1 MERTIKNTSGRLLA
15 GFLAVIMVFSLFITM
30 LTELDFA
37 SIFAS
42 ASGDDSGKDD
52 TLHTNTAYSNTDY
65 SVITGEIALIG
76 DGFGTKDLSADLKAA
91 LGTNAKVKLYTD
103 GQSGVQAALTAAAS
117 TDISLVVF
125 ACGTR
130 VCIENNGSVATFKS
144 DLDNAV
150 KAFKARGIDV
160 LLVSPGPVTEYGE
173 NMYYTEHADVWTPG
187 QVASGDNITNRIKEA
202 VDSITAVAE
211 ENNVGF
217 LSVYG
222 KVKLTGEAKY
232 MEGSAEGVFPG
243 EYGYTL
249 MTRWIAEYIAEN
261 YVFARKQLG
270 STTTLSGTETVIDLG
285 TAYDDID
292 GIVLKFPANTTVP
305 SKLSVQSTKS
315 VEDQWFEAVADAT
328 VVDEDDYVKVVSL
341 VFESAT
347 ARYFRVSGDVAFP
360 AGTTAAIYQTALS
373 NPVMTYP
380 VIGDEVSTKHAFN
393 IEWSA
398 VAGADRY
405 DIVIEKADGTV
416 VKTFTTSED
425 TQAIPAGVLQ
435 DGINYNIKIS
445 SLCSGYIDMDD
456 HSGAGASGV
465 FSAADDAVYTGNS
478 EKYEESVSAGKLVTI
493 GDQDILST
501 NVDVTVN
508 GQVTVD
514 GKTTALLTDLGRSD
528 YVGDAKMIKL
538 HSSTDGATQVEV
550 VLDLA
555 FEADSVTGVFFD
567 ASFFALSSSANAKPE
582 SVVVSYAGEDGEYS
596 TGRDMAVSSSVRTIR
611 VSEDSEVTG
620 DMTRYGET
628 VGARN
633 IRYVKMVFTFA
644 NKDRSD
650 FWLDEIYVVGSADD
664 KGVIARD
671 GVTVLNEG
679 LVGANSFYGTY
690 TAGMW
695 ITDPR
700 FVAVASTGAK
710 AVPVELVVNLNA
722 DLHNNA
728 IGYADSVVTGVELS
742 FAVDTDAIRPSSIV
756 VSVQKSGETKWTEVG
771 AKVYVNNG
779 TVSADD
785 AEFITEYIPLTSKDA
800 SDVLA
805 SYVKITL
812 YTDISNTSV
821 PAAYDSTGKWGTW
834 FALSHLDVIG
844 GQYIDSIEADGA
856 TAAYHANYLQNTN
869 LLGRDNYGNVNNT
882 DIWNSISWKTAGYKT
897 NDSGYYEILG
907 NVTVGKIYWASEAPA
922 ASANTNVIADAEVKA
937 NGSNTPA
944 LEPKADTNIALGKQY
959 YYSVRPA
966 ASTASRYGDTPDAAA
981 NAYHAGELTDGKYSE
996 YSYNSGDAWLLY
1008 LEKTAGQTIDF
1019 VVDLGGL
1026 YNITEASIHIFYRA
1040 DQNLYNAPSD
1050 IKYSYSSDG
1059 NNWSTA
1065 SSIISN
1071 TDTSKRSVKWTT
1083 TNSTLFPVT
1092 LYKAGSA
1099 SSARYVK
1106 FSVTTTQRL
1115 VLDEIEIFGN
1125 EIVTDPT
1132 NVAKD
1137 KNYIYSEKPNYFS
1150 ATRAND
1156 TPDAAANVWHTGE
1169 LTDGTKATYTFLE
1182 STEMGWIVYNTSD
1195 GASRD
1200 FVVDLGGYY
1209 DISKAGI
1216 RLQWG
1221 GNNTNSI
1228 LSAKPSKAT
1237 VSFSGASSY
1246 DAVSWGTAHNIAD
1259 DYEVSTVYRNASST
1273 AEANYANV
1281 NYHYYQP
1288 SDYVKSVRFVKFT
1301 VANADTTNYRI
1312 IIDELEVW
1320 GVPAAQQVDTEK
1332 PTLSDLVISNV
1343 TSTGFDIS
1351 VNYSDNVGVT
1361 SVKFPVWTSV
1371 GSSDGQDD
1379 MVWHEAT
1386 LNNGVATYH
1395 VNTSDHNG
1403 EYGKYIIHAYAYDA
1417 AGNETGL
1424 GGGEANVPAP
1434 VIEGIVNLAP
1444 LGTYAYNTFVAGEGV
1459 AYNENNDYCVMGRDY
1474 EVPNYDANGS
1484 THTIAGGGTGYRGTL
1499 NEYGK
1504 GKLNDGVLA
1513 KHSNGVTP
1521 YHYASWHTK
1530 SDVVI
1535 TFDLGY
1541 VYDLENI
1548 YFRSPARSQAAAVNT
1563 YIVKYYFSEDG
1574 QNWSSASTGTWKED
1588 GTVQQS
1594 SSNTTLH
1601 KVYRNSVN
1609 APAGNYRYVKIVF
1622 DNPTDDT
1629 NTATQLHIDEIF
1641 IYGTTGASVGPDPNV
1656 YNWALEE
1663 NGGSYKGLYG
1673 SLLSTTQNTE
1683 VYTSGSSW
1691 DAYHSGRLNNGTIEL
1706 NTPAG
1711 NNNTDFIELQRD
1723 SQTKTIVFVYKL
1735 KSKVDIS
1742 SVNVYTA
1749 TRSGSTNRGHADEIN
1764 VYVTEAENQVAAY
1777 TTAEKLGSTSSG
1789 TAYNGSSYTKKFTVN
1804 GEQTG
1809 KYVIVEL
1816 IMSTFGYVPVTEI
1829 EINGKKSA
1837 QLDAPIITSHYNEQ
1851 EIGVETDLDWND
1863 VTADE
1868 DGTIVTYDVDITDK
1882 NGNTV
1887 SVAKGITSS
1896 NLSIDSTP
1904 FTAGE
1909 GYYTITVTAAANGW
1923 YSGTTNLVVY
1933 YAPKYIITFVA
1944 ADGALLKH
1952 SGQTSQSVQFG
1963 VYQGTTWDSDEVLGA
1978 IAGITAL
1985 PYTDNLGAIKYF
1997 SGWSD
2002 GENVGIPTTG
2012 EVTSNATF
2020 VATYTLDDTT
2030 GTANNSQMTDGKI
2043 FDGTGNKADYYFT
2056 FDNDNQAYD
2065 YMIIDLGRI
2074 YYALTEFDVSF
2085 YKMGDVLPFQITFE
2099 VSSKVYVPTISQGAA
2114 FDDSDWQYV
2123 SVVQSDSFVYDEKTG
2138 RYSFSDDAKYAPIID
2153 GAFGRYIKVT
2163 FHYDTDCEGVYV
2175 DEVMVSGSDDH
2186 DRTNIAE
2193 EKKATVG
2200 GIYSENLTNGVE
2212 TAVENGSEFIVE
2224 LDDVKTGITS
2234 FQMVGGDDVEA
2245 SFYISAGGDDF
2256 VLVEKLVGDGEVYKL
2271 SDKVSA
2277 RRVKVVLNEAKAI
2290 SEIRIYG
2297 DPGLENYYYVSGIST
2312 ELKLKSG
2319 TVKLDNVISIDAVDA
2334 KLYGSETEGDST
2346 TASGAN
2352 GSGTGF
2358 AMTDATDAGY
2368 ANGVSFVNTDK
2379 GRMWYSLY
2387 SSKKGITNYINAAV
2401 VLQWKPTLDSTA
2413 VDFTLG
2419 NKTYKFEFNGDVKKG
2434 FVILQSGSAT
2444 PYSYTASRAEGSWTV
2459 EFTVPYADVTSS
2471 NVESNVSYTVTAY
2484 ENGASVGTTGAKTYN
2499 TDGTTEGWDYANA
2512 ASSWTTLSGYEGDV
2526 IALVELDRVYYGL
2539 NTFAISIL
2547 DAKDRLYAV
2556 PENVRFQVSTDNENW
2571 TDVGYTAKETFG
2583 DYRYYEQYQPG
2594 EAYVYNFS
2602 VNFEGISAKYVR
2614 AVMHMADADTSKKVA
2629 VQEFWVNALPKS
2641 PKSAGGNSAVNSFD
2655 YKMLWDDEYLYIA
2668 LQYEEDE
2675 IPFYTA
2681 SHDYYETFSVNQDT
2695 SKWKNS
2701 KNDTKGTTTAF
2712 AKSSLFY
2719 DDSTG
2724 FFQLKHDITT
2734 PSSTNTN
2741 AAGYS
2746 NVNLNNFKLYKVSSI
2761 EWNKT
2766 YTVTGARFKY
2776 GTANLATSIETSE
2789 AKYVVD
2795 TDINKNTLAD
2805 DSVMNGYIIVSEG
2818 YALSQDIDGSS
2829 LAAKPITVDG
2839 DTIPADQIT
2848 NDLVWF
2854 FESDE
2859 LITGLSDYGKTLG
2872 DYIIYGYRYENST
2885 SNHVDRIYLDDVS
2898 SMEYSKYYLTRAYQG
2913 LIWENVY
2920 TFTRDNKIPNTHI
2933 NVQGAPEYIPSD
2945 STANIN
2951 EGEYNVNYRNN
2962 HMSGDIN
2969 WNVVYDTNT
2978 SSWSMYVHAQG
2989 YRRYSSFYDNVDGRS
3004 AFRLYMSVANLNDTA
3019 RHDYGNYDFVLDTY
3033 IIDDATMT
3041 LEDGSTYP
3049 LTSDSPYL
3057 IPENSHDAVS
3067 AWDDYKNVEFKST
3080 AIGMTQETNEYRLDV
3095 SKLKGKAKASQSEN
3109 GQNVFTV
3116 EIAIPFTQLGFVM
3129 DKTGTTVNKFGN
3141 YYTKMGIEKP
3151 LGKRTL
3157 MQFDSKYDYTA
3168 DNDNGSNMAD
3178 VDEFYYYVD
3187 ASEFGYV
3194 LQMAP
3199 EGKGYQDLSYTDG
3212 DGYSTISSVRGEVLN
3227 TDNGKE
3233 IEYTPNT
3240 FEISKIHTTNADPD
3254 YAEIVANLKARDAF
3268 IYREENG
3275 IYYFDTQFDHNRII
3289 NQGGTVSTEL
3299 VIPKGGA
3306 YFSFDWK
3313 ASTETSDTLS
3323 VWVETTERWNE
3334 EYKDWIQTYNCGIP
3348 YKYYTNATNGS
3359 QKTWTG
3365 VLDYADKSLYTLYSE
3380 RMVAGDTSWKVNGVE
3395 LKNDPCVA
3403 FISGYK
3409 DITRD
3414 PENLVLASWK
3424 EMKRSMGNEAYPVN
3438 IDDVIVF
3445 SPIVSGN
3452 GNVDYGMYR
3461 HAWDW
3466 NNVTIWIPNTT
3477 GADLDY
3483 TITWMFWKNG
3493 SQKESYNASDGRG
3506 TDDAQIT
3513 NFRLST
3519 TDELG
3524 YWKNS
3529 ENWDTLRLDA
3539 TVADPTETMLGI
3551 DRLAKEIVAEGES
3564 VPAINATGNNPG
3576 GLSENNTDRLYTNT
3590 FGESDFLTLSYAA
3603 IAATEE
3609 SGNTTTTTT
3618 YYQTKNKISLS
3629 ASNVPTAD
3637 IEKYINNA
3645 IVFTQEYEGHLSDAG
3660 ALLDWTIL
3668 ELQYNTSYNTW
3679 VLSRMF
3685 EEGVDKSKFNIHAD
3699 NNTIIIALNYTYNA
3713 TDDKAYGKSRDAV
3726 LFGYTNREVL
3736 GLLTPAIR
3744 YKAGDGKIDEVIAA
3758 NDASLTVTQFITS
3771 NVFIREN
3778 FNVARGKMYSLRN
3791 LPTYWDNTYMYTEN
3805 WFRENN
3811 TEDALAAFLSVYS
3824 ETPLY
3829 YVNEKGE
3836 IGVIGENGT
3845 FNPTIANTDGDYRQ
3859 AFQYKYSSNKTLR
3872 FDTNQYGNVLYV
3884 PAGVGQLTDGEKM
3897 SVYSHSYLV
3906 EALEDYAIGFFV
3918 GDGMGTPDADVI
3930 EDIDVTDTVF
3940 SYIQQ
3945 IDTKHDEYEV
3955 KEDIRV
3961 REENVILDLGS
3972 VEYGLSAFKL
3982 RFLGGGEDG
3991 VVFPTSVE
3999 FAISTDGL
4007 SYSYIGSVAL
4017 DDTGFN
4023 SATFGDAYASI
4034 IYTGATDTI
4043 YGNTV
4048 ADYTFDLQTEGVT
4061 ARYIKATIMNHSSQN
4076 EKTFISEFQVIQN
4089 AIYPDTKPNT
4099 NASTWVDVSE
4109 DAILMYQDTIEM
4121 WDNVLNRP
4129 YGFALAPTM
4138 AGYLFAEDEGYA
4150 DDGRAN
4156 NATNTFLN
4164 GQLTDGKGGTDLYK
4178 RVYNSEFGHV
4188 SGTEFVVD
4196 AYMAPQLSVKS
4207 IKLAKGNKTDAIAD
4221 GTQATLYIDG
4231 VANGTVIFN
4240 NSEVVFDTP
4249 IKANNISVKFDAE
4262 VNVSEFYVFGTD
4274 GTNYARNK
4282 DFYIGGV
4289 SENKLGDGSE
4299 WTSFAGTEFAVTLN
4313 GIRKIEVAN
4322 AGSQKATIYAST
4334 DNGASYFVIAQDV
4347 DLTDDAYSID
4357 YVNGYYANGI
4367 DKFKVVL
4374 ANTTSVSEISV
4385 TDIYGAELVVENE
4398 ENLLS
4403 NRMSYGLNTVYGLKD
4418 LSVGWMK
4425 AYAAEVSLTFNMEDL
4440 NDVGYVSV
4448 YALESK
4454 DSVDKINQP
4463 YNVTAY
4469 VSDDNIT
4476 WRKVATVNAKDN
4488 DSSEVSLKGMDVVV
4502 ETDDYIV
4509 YRYNLTFAR
4518 DGELGLQLNDYQYVK
4533 VVAETDGGED
4543 GWICLTEVEVY
4554 EGHPCYP
4561 VIDLTDSKFKKTAI
4575 GLTEEDVKNQTSE
4588 VRPTFF
4594 RGFYDSN
4601 LYEDEIPDG
4610 YVLNVVYNN
4619 VEAEQY
4625 TRNYVFGNVEQ
4636 RALDGR
4642 DIPYF
4647 YGGDQLLLRVTSN
4660 QLFATEY
4667 NYQGDWVSTYKL
4679 LADSRIYYTNVTDT
4693 GNTTTRLFTTTA
4705 VPTPLTVCNVL
4716 ARDEFTGALP
4726 EDYVGEDAYY
4736 YLPIFLKNSLEYL
4749 KAEGY
4754 NVDKANQGANYINMP
4769 ENRVE
4774 LTGEVLWDTNYE
4786 SDYDEYANDEN
4797 GISLN
4802 LAPLGA
4808 KTNLGTVKYNG
4819 IDRAEGTT
4827 LRFGSIWYIDD
4838 AAYYNTHT
4846 HRQQYGTLIFTLNNL
4861 NRYLTDTFPTRAP
4874 YSTVYEDYG
4883 LQMTKL
4889 NTAVEV
4895 TGVEEIKNVIEVI
4908 KLTGVTEV
4916 KKLSGVAEATED
4928 TAKFMLTVDGELVY
4942 YTCDDDI
4949 QVNDTI
4955 GRVWKTANGYFY
4967 SENKS
4972 ISKYK
4977 FTTGSG
4983 ENTKYWYCTENV
4995 DRVNWVDEN
5004 GYWYSPSEDLVDA
5017 TDVYSV
5023 VLNNGNTVYYHYQT
5037 EDETTELPAIKIMSR
5052 DSSGVAHYWTCNE
5065 DYPSWTYVTVEGN
5078 DIRYW
5083 YSSNYEGIAGGVV
5096 CDENGTYYATSN
5108 SVVYNG
5114 LITTIDGDGNTRY
5127 WSASSEEAFVMLS
5140 DLQDII
5146 KYEYDSAAN
5155 KFTFDEEQVMAG
5167 LDRYLEYA
5175 NKYGTGQQG
5184 HNNNYLTFG
5193 GIVQH
5198 SRANRYYYYSN
5209 ITTELVPDDYENG
5222 NIFAGVDSDS
5232 ADGQNMTELLGVY
5245 NYDQRYLEFDA
5256 IIAGIP
5262 ASQKSAKIVAVPY
5275 AIYANNYEFL
5285 EFGEHLG
5292 KDDAYVEET
5301 WGEIFN
5307 KYYGGENAMNDIRYY
5322 VYGGAVA
5329 RSITDVLAAQDDLPK
5344 QYD

>member
-52 TLHTNTAYSNTDY
+52 ALHTNTAYSNTDY

-249 MTRWIAEYIAEN
+249 MTRWIAEYISEN

-514 GKTTALLTDLGRSD
+514 DKTTALLTDLGRSD
-528 YVGDAKMIKL
+528 YVGDANMIKL

-550 VLDLA
+550 ILDLA

-611 VSEDSEVTG
+611 VAEDSEVTG

-644 NKDRSD
+644 DKDRSD

-821 PAAYDSTGKWGTW
+821 PSAYDSTGKWGTW
-834 FALSHLDVIG
+834 FALSHLDIIG
-844 GQYIDSIEADGA
+844 GQYIDSIAADGA

-869 LLGRDNYGNVNNT
+869 LLGRDNYGDVNNT

-907 NVTVGKIYWASEAPA
+907 NVTVGKIYWASEVPSS
-922 ASANTNVIADAEVKA
+922 SATNVIADAETKA
-937 NGSNTPA
+937 TNTHAPSIQ
-944 LEPKADTNIALGKQY
+944 PKADSNIALGKKY
-959 YYSVRPA
+959 KYSVAPY
-966 ASTASRYGDTPDAAA
+966 SSYSDGGTA
-981 NAYHAGELTDGKYSE
+981 NAYHTGLLTDGDYAE
-996 YSYNSGDAWLLY
+996 YR
-1008 LEKTAGQTIDF
+1008 AGYTTNVANAYVGYISSLTDYTLT
-1019 VVDLGGL
+1019 VDLASK
-1026 YNITEASIHIFYRA
+1026 YNVSSASI
-1040 DQNLYNAPSD
+1040 DLYWDTALSSARPTKLNVA
-1050 IKYSYSSDG
+1050 YSSDG
-1059 NNWSTA
+1059 ST
-1065 SSIISN
+1065 
-1071 TDTSKRSVKWTT
+1071 WTT
-1083 TNSTLFPVT
+1083 DVSILSNETSRSIHHDATHLNTR
-1092 LYKAGSA
+1092 KAYTYQCTTTGKDI
-1099 SSARYVK
+1099 RYVR
-1106 FSVTTTQRL
+1106 FTISTESGTNNRL
-1115 VLDEIEIFGN
+1115 YMDEIEVMGS
-1125 EIVTDPT
+1125 EPASAPT
-1132 NVAKD
+1132 
-1137 KNYIYSEKPNYFS
+1137 
-1150 ATRAND
+1150 
-1156 TPDAAANVWHTGE
+1156 
-1169 LTDGTKATYTFLE
+1169 
-1182 STEMGWIVYNTSD
+1182 
-1195 GASRD
+1195 
-1200 FVVDLGGYY
+1200 
-1209 DISKAGI
+1209 
-1216 RLQWG
+1216 
-1221 GNNTNSI
+1221 
-1228 LSAKPSKAT
+1228 
-1237 VSFSGASSY
+1237 
-1246 DAVSWGTAHNIAD
+1246 
-1259 DYEVSTVYRNASST
+1259 
-1273 AEANYANV
+1273 
-1281 NYHYYQP
+1281 
-1288 SDYVKSVRFVKFT
+1288 
-1301 VANADTTNYRI
+1301 
-1312 IIDELEVW
+1312 
-1320 GVPAAQQVDTEK
+1320 
-1332 PTLSDLVISNV
+1332 
-1343 TSTGFDIS
+1343 
-1351 VNYSDNVGVT
+1351 
-1361 SVKFPVWTSV
+1361 
-1371 GSSDGQDD
+1371 
-1379 MVWHEAT
+1379 
-1386 LNNGVATYH
+1386 
-1395 VNTSDHNG
+1395 
-1403 EYGKYIIHAYAYDA
+1403 
-1417 AGNETGL
+1417 
-1424 GGGEANVPAP
+1424 GGE
-1434 VIEGIVNLAP
+1434 ITNLAP
-1444 LGTYAYNTFVAGEGV
+1444 MGTYAYYDMLPGENIGY
-1459 AYNENNDYCVMGRDY
+1459 ADGTEGCTMAIDY
-1474 EVPNYDANGS
+1474 EVPNYDAAKYS
-1484 THTIAGGGTGYRGTL
+1484 TTSIAAGGTGYRDTKGVFA
-1499 NEYGK
+1499 K
-1504 GKLNDGVLA
+1504 GKLNDGVTA
-1513 KHSNGVTP
+1513 IYTNGVVP
-1521 YHYASWHTK
+1521 YRWLGWYQKAEQPNGMTI
-1530 SDVVI
+1530 V
-1535 TFDLGY
+1535 FDLGSSY
-1541 VYDLENI
+1541 SLKDV
-1548 YFRSPARSQAAAVNT
+1548 YFRNPRRGNAAGVGNFT
-1563 YIVKYYFSEDG
+1563 VTYYFSSD
-1574 QNWSSASTGTWKED
+1574 NSTWSSGVKGTWTAD
-1588 GTVQQS
+1588 GTLPQS
-1594 SSNTTLH
+1594 SSNTTAH
-1601 KVYRNSVN
+1601 AVYKSSAT
-1609 APAGNYRYVKIVF
+1609 APSGSYRYVKINI
-1622 DNPTDDT
+1622 DN
-1629 NTATQLHIDEIF
+1629 NTGTFTSATQLFYMDEVVING
-1641 IYGTTGASVGPDPNV
+1641 YTGVVEGPDTTEK
-1656 YNWALEE
+1656 NWALEE
-1663 NGGSYKGLYG
+1663 NGGSYKGALGDQY
-1673 SLLSTTQNTE
+1673 SYME
-1683 VYTSGSSW
+1683 EFTSGSTSW
-1691 DAYHSGRLNNGTIEL
+1691 TSFHSGKLNDGTIS
-1706 NTPAG
+1706 NVAPSATG
-1711 NNNTDFIELQRD
+1711 NFVGVTRDF
-1723 SQTKTIVFVYKL
+1723 STQTVRFIYKL
-1735 KSKVDIS
+1735 KSRVDVT
-1742 SVNVYTA
+1742 SVNVYTSA
-1749 TRSGSTNRGHADEIN
+1749 SGRTVTVSVGETDAIGDAVRFGEDIASSAYDGTTV
-1764 VYVTEAENQVAAY
+1764 VYSVEGA
-1777 TTAEKLGSTSSG
+1777 
-1789 TAYNGSSYTKKFTVN
+1789 
-1804 GEQTG
+1804 QTG
-1809 KYVIVEL
+1809 KYVFIDVQG
-1816 IMSTFGYVPVTEI
+1816 SWATYFTEI
-1829 EINGKKSA
+1829 EINGVKSA
-1837 QLDAPIITSHYNEQ
+1837 QLDAPVITSHYNEQ
-1851 EIGVETDLDWND
+1851 EIGVHTALDWDD
-1863 VTADE
+1863 VTVDE
-1868 DGTIVTYDVDITDK
+1868 DGTIITYSVAVTDK
-1882 NGNTV
+1882 NGDTV
-1887 SVAKGITSS
+1887 TAATGLTASQ
-1896 NLSIDSTP
+1896 LLLDSTA
-1904 FTAGE
+1904 FAVGE
-1909 GYYTITVTAAANGW
+1909 GYYTITVTASASGW
-1923 YSGTTNLVVY
+1923 FDGVTELAVY
-1933 YAPKYIITFVA
+1933 YAPKYIVTFSA
-1944 ADGALLKH
+1944 ADGALLKS
-1952 SGQTSQSVQFG
+1952 SGQTSQQVQFG
-1963 VYQGTTWDSDEVLGA
+1963 VYMGAAWTSDEVLGA
-1978 IAGITAL
+1978 VANVVAL
-1985 PYTDNLGAIKYF
+1985 PYTDANGTVYYF
-1997 SGWSD
+1997 SHWVD
-2002 GENVGIPTTG
+2002 GDGNVGIPTTG
-2012 EVTSNATF
+2012 EVSTNMHFTA
-2020 VATYTLDDTT
+2020 VYTLDDTT
-2030 GTANNSQMTDGKI
+2030 GVTNNNQMTDGVI
-2043 FDGTGNKADYYFT
+2043 YDGTGSVSDYYFT
-2056 FDNDNQAYD
+2056 FNNDNQSYD

-2074 YYALTEFDVSF
+2074 YHALTEFDVSF

-2099 VSSKVYVPTISQGAA
+2099 VSSKVYVPTLSQGAA
-2114 FDDSDWQYV
+2114 FDDADWQYV
-2123 SVVQSDSFVYDEKTG
+2123 SVVQQSSYVYDVSTG
-2138 RYSFSDDAKYAPIID
+2138 RFSFSDDAKFAPIID
-2153 GAFGRYIKVT
+2153 GAFGRYVKVT

-2193 EKKATVG
+2193 EKDATVDG
-2200 GIYSENLTNGVE
+2200 VYTELLTNGVE
-2212 TAVENGSEFIVE
+2212 NDSVNGSEFIIE

-2234 FQMVGGDDVEA
+2234 FQLVGANNASA
-2245 SFYISAGGDDF
+2245 SFYISAGGDNF
-2256 VLVEKLVGDGEVYKL
+2256 VLVDTLTGEGEIYKL
-2271 SDKVSA
+2271 DDKVSA
-2277 RRVKVVLNEAKAI
+2277 RRIKIALDSASAV
-2290 SEIRIYG
+2290 SEVRVFG

-2401 VLQWKPTLDSTA
+2401 VLQWAPTLDSTA

-2459 EFTVPYADVTSS
+2459 EFTVPYEDVTSS

-2512 ASSWTTLSGYEGDV
+2512 ASSWTTLSGYKGDV
-2526 IALVELDRVYYGL
+2526 IALIELDRVYYGL

-2547 DAKDRLYAV
+2547 DAKDRGYAV

-2602 VNFEGISAKYVR
+2602 VSFEGISAKYVR
-2614 AVMHMADADTSKKVA
+2614 AVMHMADTSKKVA

-2695 SKWKNS
+2695 SKWKTS
-2701 KNDTKGTTTAF
+2701 KNDTQGTTTAF

-2741 AAGYS
+2741 NAGYS

-2920 TFTRDNKIPNTHI
+2920 TFTRDDKIPNTHI
-2933 NVQGAPEYIPSD
+2933 SVQGAPEYIPSD
-2945 STANIN
+2945 SNANIN

-3116 EIAIPFTQLGFVM
+3116 EIAIPFTQLGFVI

-3348 YKYYTNATNGS
+3348 YKYYSNATTGS

-3791 LPTYWDNTYMYTEN
+3791 LPTYWDTTYMYTEN

-3897 SVYSHSYLV
+3897 SVYSNSYLV

-4109 DAILMYQDTIEM
+4109 DAILMYQDTLER
-4121 WDNVLNRP
+4121 WDNALNKP
-4129 YGFALAPTM
+4129 YAFALAPTT

-4150 DDGRAN
+4150 DDGRTN
-4156 NATNTFLN
+4156 NNTNVYLT
-4164 GQLTDGKGGTDLYK
+4164 GQLTDGIGGTTLYK
-4178 RVYNSEFGHV
+4178 
-4188 SGTEFVVD
+4188 
-4196 AYMAPQLSVKS
+4196 A
-4207 IKLAKGNKTDAIAD
+4207 
-4221 GTQATLYIDG
+4221 
-4231 VANGTVIFN
+4231 
-4240 NSEVVFDTP
+4240 
-4249 IKANNISVKFDAE
+4249 
-4262 VNVSEFYVFGTD
+4262 
-4274 GTNYARNK
+4274 NYAGGTAPTLQEMK
-4282 DFYIGGV
+4282 D
-4289 SENKLGDGSE
+4289 
-4299 WTSFAGTEFAVTLN
+4299 
-4313 GIRKIEVAN
+4313 
-4322 AGSQKATIYAST
+4322 
-4334 DNGASYFVIAQDV
+4334 
-4347 DLTDDAYSID
+4347 
-4357 YVNGYYANGI
+4357 
-4367 DKFKVVL
+4367 
-4374 ANTTSVSEISV
+4374 
-4385 TDIYGAELVVENE
+4385 
-4398 ENLLS
+4398 
-4403 NRMSYGLNTVYGLKD
+4403 M
-4418 LSVGWMK
+4418 SVGWMK
-4425 AYAAEVSLTFNMEDL
+4425 AYAAEVSLTFDMGEL

-4928 TAKFMLTVDGELVY
+4928 TAKFKLTVDGELVY

-4955 GRVWKTANGYFY
+4955 GSVWKTANGYFY
-4967 SENKS
+4967 SENNS

-5127 WSASSEEAFVMLS
+5127 WSASTEEAFVMLS

-5146 KYEYDSAAN
+5146 KYEYDSDAK

-5175 NKYGTGQQG
+5175 NKYGKGQQG

-5209 ITTELVPDDYENG
+5209 ITTELVPGDYENG

-5262 ASQKSAKIVAVPY
+5262 AGQKSAKIVAVPY

-5307 KYYGGENAMNDIRYY
+5307 KYYGGENAINDIRYY